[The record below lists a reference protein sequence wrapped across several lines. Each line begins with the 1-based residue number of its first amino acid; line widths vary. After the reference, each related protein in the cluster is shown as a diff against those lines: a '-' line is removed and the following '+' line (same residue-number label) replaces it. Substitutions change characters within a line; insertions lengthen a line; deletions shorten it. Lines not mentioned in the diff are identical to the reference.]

1 MKKALATILALV
13 MAIGLCSISWA
24 TESGLPA
31 AENGVIKLTGN
42 ATTDTLQDGITYDL
56 NSHTLTYSGTT
67 HEVAEGKTLTFMDS
81 SVTGNARGGT
91 LELSGVTG
99 TTAAI
104 NPQRGATLKVSNIKV
119 TCTGSAFFPQ
129 GDAAKVDVTACDVT
143 APIYCV
149 GTNAGSTN
157 NYNVVITLKNST
169 FVSNTA
175 DGDNCAVM
183 INVPGTL
190 NIDNCTITGD
200 RQAVL
205 VRAGTAVITNSD
217 IKTTGKFTDAATKY
231 HSGAWKSGN
240 EVPAAAL
247 TVGNY
252 QNGPASAYLA
262 EAKVTVTNTK
272 LTAENGVP
280 AIYTDANDTHKGD
293 LTIGGDSTVVTGEV
307 MKGQKADK
315 AVVAVTGGTFS
326 SDNVRAYTADNTP
339 VAFTVNEDGY
349 YVGEETI
356 QNVAN
361 SLSAGQKLVIS
372 KGNVTLTNVPAGVT
386 VIPSEGTV
394 VVNGKNISDGH
405 HRDGY
410 TVPQSSGYYYY
421 QPTTDTKTTDTKGS
435 PKTFDAGIALYVGMA
450 LTSAAGVAFVG
461 KKRED

>member
-24 TESGLPA
+24 TESGVPA
-31 AENGVIKLTGN
+31 AVNGVIKLTGN
-42 ATTDTLQDGITYDL
+42 ATTTALQDDITYDL

-81 SVTGNARGGT
+81 SVTDNNARGGT
-91 LELSGVTG
+91 LVLSGVTG

-104 NPQRGATLKVSNIKV
+104 NPQKGATLKVSNIKV

-262 EAKVTVTNTK
+262 EAEVTVTNTK

-293 LTIGGDSTVVTGEV
+293 LTIGGDSTVVTGKV

-315 AVVAVTGGTFS
+315 AVVAVTGGS
-326 SDNVRAYTADNTP
+326 YDSDVTSLTTEAVAVTGESEGTYVVGQSAINAVAKAGNSVRI
-339 VAFTVNEDGY
+339 V
-349 YVGEETI
+349 
-356 QNVAN
+356 
-361 SLSAGQKLVIS
+361 
-372 KGNVTLTNVPAGVT
+372 KGNVTLRDVPAGVI
-386 VIPSEGTV
+386 VYPGEGTV
-394 VVNGKNISDGH
+394 VVNGKDISGSQYS
-405 HRDGY
+405 DGY

-421 QPTTDTKTTDTKGS
+421 QPTTDTKTDGTKGS

>member
-1 MKKALATILALV
+1 MKKVLATILALV
-13 MAIGLCSISWA
+13 MAIGLCSVSWA

-31 AENGVIKLTGN
+31 VENGVIKLTGN
-42 ATTDTLQDGITYDL
+42 ATTDALQDGITYDL
-56 NSHTLTYSGTT
+56 NGYKLTYSGST
-67 HEVAEGKTLTFMDS
+67 HVVGVGKTLTFMDS

-129 GDAAKVDVTACDVT
+129 GDAAEVDVTACDVT

-149 GTNAGSTN
+149 GTNAGSTD
-157 NYNVVITLKNST
+157 NYKVVIKLKDST
-169 FVSNTA
+169 FVA
-175 DGDNCAVM
+175 AVQDGDNCAVM

-217 IKTTGKFTDAATKY
+217 IKTTGKFNEASTKY
-231 HSGAWKSGN
+231 HSDAWKSGN

-272 LTAENGVP
+272 LTAENSVP
-280 AIYTDANDTHKGD
+280 AIYTDANDTYKGD
-293 LTIGGDSTVVTGEV
+293 LTIGGDSTVVTGKV

-315 AVVAVTGGTFS
+315 AMVAVTGGS
-326 SDNVRAYTADNTP
+326 YDSDVTSLTTEAVAVTGESEGTYVVGQSAINAVAKAGNNVRI
-339 VAFTVNEDGY
+339 V
-349 YVGEETI
+349 
-356 QNVAN
+356 
-361 SLSAGQKLVIS
+361 
-372 KGNVTLTNVPAGVT
+372 KGNVTLTDVPAGVI
-386 VIPSEGTV
+386 VYPGEGTV
-394 VVNGKNISDGH
+394 VVNGKDISGSQYS
-405 HRDGY
+405 DGY

-421 QPTTDTKTTDTKGS
+421 QPTTDTKTDGTKGS
-435 PKTFDAGIALYVGMA
+435 PKTFDAGMGIYAVSALLSVTGMA
-450 LTSAAGVAFVG
+450 CVG
-461 KKRED
+461 RKKF

>member
-1 MKKALATILALV
+1 MKKVLATILALV
-13 MAIGLCSISWA
+13 MAIGLCSVSWA

-31 AENGVIKLTGN
+31 VENGVIKLTGN
-42 ATTDTLQDGITYDL
+42 ATTDALQDGITYDL
-56 NSHTLTYSGTT
+56 NGYKLTYSRST
-67 HEVAEGKTLTFMDS
+67 HVVGVGKTLTFMDS

-129 GDAAKVDVTACDVT
+129 GDAAEVDVTACDVT

-149 GTNAGSTN
+149 GTNAGSTD
-157 NYNVVITLKNST
+157 NYKVVIKLKDST
-169 FVSNTA
+169 FVA
-175 DGDNCAVM
+175 AVQDGDNCAVM

-217 IKTTGKFTDAATKY
+217 IKTTGKFNEASTKY
-231 HSGAWKSGN
+231 HSDAWKSGN

-272 LTAENGVP
+272 LTAENSVP
-280 AIYTDANDTHKGD
+280 AIYTDANDTYKGD
-293 LTIGGDSTVVTGEV
+293 LTIGGDSTVVTGKV

-315 AVVAVTGGTFS
+315 AVVAVTGGS
-326 SDNVRAYTADNTP
+326 YDSDVTSLTTEAVAVTGESEGTYVVGQSAINAVAKAGNNVRI
-339 VAFTVNEDGY
+339 V
-349 YVGEETI
+349 
-356 QNVAN
+356 
-361 SLSAGQKLVIS
+361 
-372 KGNVTLTNVPAGVT
+372 KGNVTLRDVPAGVI
-386 VIPSEGTV
+386 VYPGEGTV
-394 VVNGKNISDGH
+394 VVNGKDISGSQYS
-405 HRDGY
+405 DGY

>member
-1 MKKALATILALV
+1 MKKVLATILALV

-31 AENGVIKLTGN
+31 AVNGVIKLTGD
-42 ATTDTLQDGITYDL
+42 ATTDTLQDGVTYDL
-56 NSHTLTYSGTT
+56 NGHKLTYSGST
-67 HEVAEGKTLTFMDS
+67 HVVGVGKTLTFMDS

-91 LELSGVTG
+91 LVLSGVTG

-104 NPQRGATLKVSNIKV
+104 NPQEGATLKVSNIKV

-205 VRAGTAVITNSD
+205 VRAGTAVINNSD

-231 HSGAWKSGN
+231 HSDAWKSGN

-252 QNGPASAYLA
+252 QNKAATAYLA
-262 EAKVTVTNTK
+262 DAKVTVTNTK

-280 AIYTDANDTHKGD
+280 AIYTDANNTYKGD
-293 LTIGGDSTVVTGEV
+293 LTIGGDSTVVKGNV
-307 MKGQKADK
+307 MKGQKADEH
-315 AVVAVTGGTFS
+315 VSVIAVTGGTFS
-326 SDNVRAYTADNTP
+326 SDVSNFVDSAP
-339 VAFTVNEDGY
+339 VASNNGTY
-349 YVGEETI
+349 YVGTETI
-356 QNVAN
+356 QGAAN
-361 SLSAGQKLVIS
+361 NLSAGQQLKIE
-372 KGNVTLTNVPAGVT
+372 KGAVTINGAEYRAGGNAT
-386 VIPSEGTV
+386 
-394 VVNGKNISDGH
+394 
-405 HRDGY
+405 Y
-410 TVPQSSGYYYY
+410 TKPSSGYYYY
-421 QPTTDTKTTDTKGS
+421 HPTTDTKTTDTKGS

>member
-13 MAIGLCSISWA
+13 MAIGLCSVSWA
-24 TESGLPA
+24 TESELPTA
-31 AENGVIKLTGN
+31 VNGVIKLTGN
-42 ATTDTLQDGITYDL
+42 ATTAALQNDITYDL
-56 NSHTLTYSGTT
+56 NGYTLTYSGST
-67 HEVAEGKTLTFMDS
+67 HVVGVGKTLTFMDS
-81 SVTGNARGGT
+81 SVTGNTRGGT
-91 LELSGVTG
+91 LVLSGVTG

-104 NPQRGATLKVSNIKV
+104 NPQKGATLKVSNITV
-119 TCTGSAFFPQ
+119 TCNGSAFFPQ
-129 GDAAKVDVTACDVT
+129 GDAAEVDVTACDVT

-149 GTNAGSTN
+149 GTNAGSTD
-157 NYNVVITLKNST
+157 NYKVVIKLKDST
-169 FVSNTA
+169 FVA
-175 DGDNCAVM
+175 AVQDGDNCAVM

-231 HSGAWKSGN
+231 HSGAWSSGN

-252 QNGPASAYLA
+252 QNGQASAYLA

-280 AIYTDANDTHKGD
+280 AIYTDANDTYKGD

-315 AVVAVTGGTFS
+315 TAVAVTGGTFS
-326 SDNVRAYTADNTP
+326 TDVTEYLAEGKILQKNGDTYTAVTNSGITSGTYTAKPTVPDGYKVVENTDGT
-339 VAFTVNEDGY
+339 FTVEK
-349 YVGEETI
+349 VG
-356 QNVAN
+356 
-361 SLSAGQKLVIS
+361 
-372 KGNVTLTNVPAGVT
+372 
-386 VIPSEGTV
+386 
-394 VVNGKNISDGH
+394 
-405 HRDGY
+405 
-410 TVPQSSGYYYY
+410 GYYYY
-421 QPTTDTKTTDTKGS
+421 YPTTDTKTTGTKGS

>member
-13 MAIGLCSISWA
+13 MAIGLCSVSWA
-24 TESGLPA
+24 TESELPTA
-31 AENGVIKLTGN
+31 VNGVIKLTGN
-42 ATTDTLQDGITYDL
+42 ATTAALQNDITYDL
-56 NSHTLTYSGTT
+56 NGYTLTYSGST
-67 HEVAEGKTLTFMDS
+67 HVVGVGKTLTFMDS
-81 SVTGNARGGT
+81 SVTGNTRGGT
-91 LELSGVTG
+91 LVLSGVTG

-104 NPQRGATLKVSNIKV
+104 NPQKGATLKVSNITV
-119 TCTGSAFFPQ
+119 TCNGSAFFPQ
-129 GDAAKVDVTACDVT
+129 GDAAEVDVTACDVT

-149 GTNAGSTN
+149 GTNAGSTD
-157 NYNVVITLKNST
+157 NYKVVIKLKDST
-169 FVSNTA
+169 FVA
-175 DGDNCAVM
+175 AVQDGDNCAVM

-231 HSGAWKSGN
+231 HSGAWSSGN

-252 QNGPASAYLA
+252 QNGQASAYLA

-280 AIYTDANDTHKGD
+280 AIYTDANDTYKGD

-315 AVVAVTGGTFS
+315 TAVAVTGGTFS
-326 SDNVRAYTADNTP
+326 TDVTEYLAEGKILQKNGDTYTAVTNSGITSGTYTAKPTVPDGYKVVENTDGT
-339 VAFTVNEDGY
+339 FTVEK
-349 YVGEETI
+349 VG
-356 QNVAN
+356 
-361 SLSAGQKLVIS
+361 
-372 KGNVTLTNVPAGVT
+372 
-386 VIPSEGTV
+386 
-394 VVNGKNISDGH
+394 
-405 HRDGY
+405 
-410 TVPQSSGYYYY
+410 GYYYY

>member
-13 MAIGLCSISWA
+13 MAIGLCSVSWA

-42 ATTDTLQDGITYDL
+42 ATTTALQNDITYDL
-56 NSHTLTYSGTT
+56 NGHTLTYSGPT
-67 HEVAEGKTLTFMDS
+67 HVVAEGKTLTFMDS
-81 SVTGNARGGT
+81 SVTGNTRGGT
-91 LELSGVTG
+91 LVLSGVTG

-104 NPQRGATLKVSNIKV
+104 NPQKGATLKVSNIKV

-143 APIYCV
+143 ASVYCV
-149 GTNAGSTN
+149 GTNAGSTD
-157 NYNVVITLKNST
+157 NYKVVITLKNST

-217 IKTTGKFTDAATKY
+217 IKTTGRFTDAATKY
-231 HSGAWKSGN
+231 HTSAWQSGN

-252 QNGPASAYLA
+252 QNGSASAYLA

-280 AIYTDANDTHKGD
+280 AIYTDANDTYKGD

-315 AVVAVTGGTFS
+315 PVIAVTGGTFS
-326 SDNVRAYTADNTP
+326 SDVSAYAAGNTP
-339 VAFTVNEDGY
+339 VASNNGTY
-349 YVGEETI
+349 YVGAETI
-356 QNVAN
+356 QNAAN
-361 SLSAGQKLVIS
+361 TLSAGQQLKIE
-372 KGNVTLTNVPAGVT
+372 K
-386 VIPSEGTV
+386 GTV
-394 VVNGKNISDGH
+394 TINGNTVTAGTS
-405 HRDGY
+405 Y
-410 TVPQSSGYYYY
+410 TVPSRYYYY

>member
-1 MKKALATILALV
+1 MKKVLATILALV
-13 MAIGLCSISWA
+13 MAIGLCSVSWA

-42 ATTDTLQDGITYDL
+42 ATTTALQNDITYDL
-56 NSHTLTYSGTT
+56 NGHTLTYSGPT
-67 HEVAEGKTLTFMDS
+67 HVVAEGKTLTFMDS
-81 SVTGNARGGT
+81 SVTGNTRGGT
-91 LELSGVTG
+91 LVLSGVTG

-104 NPQRGATLKVSNIKV
+104 NPQKGATLKVSNIKV

-143 APIYCV
+143 ASVYCV
-149 GTNAGSTN
+149 GTNAGSTD
-157 NYNVVITLKNST
+157 NYKVVITLKNST

-217 IKTTGKFTDAATKY
+217 IKTTGRFTDAATKY
-231 HSGAWKSGN
+231 HTGAWQSGN

-252 QNGPASAYLA
+252 QNGSASAYLA

-280 AIYTDANDTHKGD
+280 AIYTDANDTYKGD

-315 AVVAVTGGTFS
+315 PVIAVTGGTFS
-326 SDNVRAYTADNTP
+326 SYVSNYTADDTP
-339 VAFTVNEDGY
+339 VASFNDDTY
-349 YVGEETI
+349 YVGAGTI
-356 QNVAN
+356 QNAAKN
-361 SLSAGQKLVIS
+361 LSAGDQLVIM
-372 KGNVTLTNVPAGVT
+372 KGTVILNDVPVGVT
-386 VIPSEGTV
+386 VANNGAGTV
-394 VVNGKNISDGH
+394 TVNGSGAITEGNP
-405 HRDGY
+405 Y
-410 TVPQSSGYYYY
+410 TVPARYYYY
-421 QPTTDTKTTDTKGS
+421 NSTTTDTKTTDTKGS

>member
-13 MAIGLCSISWA
+13 MAIGLCSVSWA

-42 ATTDTLQDGITYDL
+42 ATTTALQNDITYDL
-56 NSHTLTYSGTT
+56 NGHTLTYSGPT
-67 HEVAEGKTLTFMDS
+67 HVVAEGKTLTFMDS
-81 SVTGNARGGT
+81 SVTGNTRGGT
-91 LELSGVTG
+91 LVLSGVTG

-104 NPQRGATLKVSNIKV
+104 NPQKGATLKVSNIKV

-143 APIYCV
+143 ASVYCV
-149 GTNAGSTN
+149 GTNAGSTD
-157 NYNVVITLKNST
+157 NYKVVITLKNST

-217 IKTTGKFTDAATKY
+217 IKTTGRFTDAATKY
-231 HSGAWKSGN
+231 HTGAWQSGN

-252 QNGPASAYLA
+252 QNGSASAYLA

-280 AIYTDANDTHKGD
+280 AIYTDANDTYKGD

-315 AVVAVTGGTFS
+315 PVIAVTGGTFS
-326 SDNVRAYTADNTP
+326 SDVSAYAAGNTP
-339 VAFTVNEDGY
+339 VASNNGTY
-349 YVGEETI
+349 YVGAETI
-356 QNVAN
+356 QNAAN
-361 SLSAGQKLVIS
+361 TLSAGQQLKIE
-372 KGNVTLTNVPAGVT
+372 K
-386 VIPSEGTV
+386 GTV
-394 VVNGKNISDGH
+394 TINGNTVTAGTS
-405 HRDGY
+405 Y
-410 TVPQSSGYYYY
+410 TVPSRYYYY

>member
-1 MKKALATILALV
+1 MKKVLATILALV
-13 MAIGLCSISWA
+13 MAIGLCSVSWA

-31 AENGVIKLTGN
+31 VENGVIKLTGN
-42 ATTDTLQDGITYDL
+42 ATTDALQDGITYDL
-56 NSHTLTYSGTT
+56 NGHTLTYSGST
-67 HEVAEGKTLTFMDS
+67 HVVGVGKTLTFMDS

-99 TTAAI
+99 TRAAI

-119 TCTGSAFFPQ
+119 TCSGSAFFPQ
-129 GDAAKVDVTACDVT
+129 GDAAEVDVTACDVT
-143 APIYCV
+143 ASIYCV
-149 GTNAGSTN
+149 GTNAGSTD
-157 NYNVVITLKNST
+157 NYKVVIKLKDST
-169 FVSNTA
+169 FVANAA
-175 DGDNCAVM
+175 DGDNCPVM

-190 NIDNCTITGD
+190 DIDNCTITGD

-205 VRAGTAVITNSD
+205 VRAGTAEITNSD

-315 AVVAVTGGTFS
+315 AVVAVTGGS
-326 SDNVRAYTADNTP
+326 YDSDVTSLTTEAVAVTGESEGTYVVGQSAINAVAKAGNDVRI
-339 VAFTVNEDGY
+339 V
-349 YVGEETI
+349 
-356 QNVAN
+356 
-361 SLSAGQKLVIS
+361 
-372 KGNVTLTNVPAGVT
+372 KGNVTLTDVPAGVI
-386 VIPSEGTV
+386 VYPGEGTV
-394 VVNGKNISDGH
+394 VVNGKDISG
-405 HRDGY
+405 RQYSDGY

-421 QPTTDTKTTDTKGS
+421 YPTTDTKTTDTKGS
-435 PKTFDAGIALYVGMA
+435 PKTFDAGVGIYAVTAVLSVTGMA
-450 LTSAAGVAFVG
+450 WVG
-461 KKRED
+461 KKRH